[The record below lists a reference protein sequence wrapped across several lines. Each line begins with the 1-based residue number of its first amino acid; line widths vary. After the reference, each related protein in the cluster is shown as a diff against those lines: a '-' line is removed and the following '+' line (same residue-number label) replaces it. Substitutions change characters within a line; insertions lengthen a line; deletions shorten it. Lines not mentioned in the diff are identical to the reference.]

1 MRPAADFLETIII
14 VETVTQRVVTLDRVS
29 EVGAVK
35 ITIGCETVVRSL
47 VTSDA
52 QKLVALKLKCRL
64 VNVT

>member
-35 ITIGCETVVRSL
+35 ITIGCETVVE
-47 VTSDA
+47 V
-52 QKLVALKLKCRL
+52 
-64 VNVT
+64 